1 MANGKDFW
9 LELRKQIAELRAN
22 GGVAKTEN
30 KKQGG

>member
-9 LELRKQIAELRAN
+9 LELRKQMAEVQAN
-22 GGVAKTEN
+22 GRVAKVEN